1 MKPRKPKK
9 PIQLKLPFVTPEF
22 LKHSAEAAA
31 KAKKKRI
38 SMLLRLVVARFEKK
52 PKKPTLP
59 KTEKP
64 WLN

>member
-9 PIQLKLPFVTPEF
+9 PIQLELPFVTPEF

-52 PKKPTLP
+52 PTLP